1 MASNPIRTCMA
12 CRKKGSKENFIKI
25 VKNKNG
31 TFAIDKDKVLEG
43 RGCYICNSQE
53 CFDKCLKTKALNRA
67 FKTNVPIQIYEEL
80 KNGDECK

>member
-12 CRKKGSKENFIKI
+12 CRKKGTKDNFIKI

-31 TFAIDKDKVLEG
+31 TFAIERGEKLDG

-53 CFDKCLKTKALNRA
+53 CFERCQKGKSLNRA
-67 FKTNVPIQIYEEL
+67 FKTSVPMEIYEEL
-80 KNGDECK
+80 KNGK